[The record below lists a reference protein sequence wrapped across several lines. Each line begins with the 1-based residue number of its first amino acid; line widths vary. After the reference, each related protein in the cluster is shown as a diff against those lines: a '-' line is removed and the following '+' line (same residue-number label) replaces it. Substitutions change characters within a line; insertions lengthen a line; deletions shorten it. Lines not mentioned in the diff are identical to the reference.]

1 MNLFE
6 KKLKF
11 NLIYVLSASVFLFP
25 ISLIF
30 SRAFTEILVILLSLL
45 SIFFFKEF
53 NFLIKSK
60 DTKFD
65 FFVILSMFV
74 YLILNL
80 FFSIKIELSIERAI
94 PFIRWFFFSLA
105 VAYFFF
111 KISEKNLN
119 LFLKFLLIILILQS
133 TYAIIEFVQEQFN
146 QISIEWKLEDAQFQ
160 SFEYRANGFFSDGKS
175 GSYISKFFLLP
186 FLWIL
191 SKKNTSFFD
200 FLLIIII
207 LLAIVISGERS
218 AILNFFLILGM
229 TLLFVKK
236 IRKNILFFFGAS
248 LLISTI
254 LMTSIPHFKARM
266 IDSTLLQLG
275 FENLIKNENK
285 DEALH
290 IAGGFE
296 VNRISSLLDSQH
308 GAHFL
313 TAIEIWK
320 SNKIFGSGLKTFR
333 FMSPKKEFEN
343 IKSSNNHLRV
353 ATHPHNYYLEI
364 LSELGLFGLFF
375 FLLIFSILI
384 RGILIMYR
392 VNNLR
397 ENVSYFAPGIVALSF
412 FWPLI
417 TTGSFFTN
425 WIAAIFWFMF
435 AMSVGLKYR
444 LLVKTNK

>member
-1 MNLFE
+1 MKLFE
-6 KKLKF
+6 KKLSI
-11 NLIYVLSASVFLFP
+11 NLIYVMSIITFLFP

-30 SRAFTEILVILLSLL
+30 SRAFTEILVIFLSLL
-45 SIFFFKEF
+45 SIFYFKQLK
-53 NFLIKSK
+53 FLVKSK

-65 FFVILSMFV
+65 FFVILAMFG

-80 FFSIKIELSIERAI
+80 FFSIKIDLSIERAI

-105 VAYFFF
+105 ISYFFF
-111 KISEKNLN
+111 KISEENLN
-119 LFLKFLLIILILQS
+119 LFLKFLLIILVIQS
-133 TYAIIEFVQEQFN
+133 SFAIFEFIQEQFG
-146 QISIEWKLEDAQFQ
+146 QMSIKWKLENTTFQ

-175 GSYISKFFLLP
+175 GSYLSKFFLLP
-186 FLWIL
+186 YLWIL
-191 SKKNTSFFD
+191 SKKKINIFD
-200 FLLIIII
+200 YLLIITI
-207 LLAIVISGERS
+207 LLAIIISGERS

-229 TLLFVKK
+229 TFLFVKK
-236 IRKNILFFFGAS
+236 IRINILIFFGVS
-248 LLISTI
+248 VLISTV

-275 FENLIKNENK
+275 LENLIPKEQK

-296 VNRISSLLDSQH
+296 VNKINSLLDSQH

-320 SNKIFGSGLKTFR
+320 LNKIFGSGLKTFR
-333 FMSPKKEFEN
+333 FMSPNDKFEN
-343 IKSSNNHLRV
+343 IKSSNKQLRV

-364 LSELGLFGLFF
+364 LSELGLLGLFF
-375 FLLIFSILI
+375 FLLIFSILVRNI
-384 RGILIMYR
+384 FFMYK

-397 ENVSYFAPGIVALSF
+397 ENLSYFAPGIVALSF

-444 LLVKTNK
+444 LIIKNN